1 MWDCATPATQNEGG
15 YEIVPHLPRKSA
27 AASRATKTSPS
38 APPSAISA
46 TPATQNEG
54 GCEIV
59 PRLPRETHVDV
70 TKCHASHTKVPRRP
84 GRLKPAQARHPVP
97 QVPRLPRQTATW
109 NKGGCHQVP
118 RLPRK
123 DGMWKIACDKGVCV
137 CVKFVCVKLLYVKD
151 GMWQRCV
158 WSYVCDR
165 WYVTKLCVKFV
176 CVWSYCMWKM
186 VCDKVVCEV
195 MYVTDGVWQSCV
207 LTLCVCEVIVCAGWY
222 VTKLCVKFVCVKLLY
237 VRDGVWQA
245 EGGGRRE
252 DRPGIQNQKQEPHT
266 KLWGTINLYK
276 NGLSSAYPRG
286 RALFPFGTVV
296 KSRRNGI
303 NSCSSSSELDA
314 QYFRPHQK
322 TIKRKRPHLESMSL
336 PATSFMVMCRFK
348 SLSCSG
354 KKEVSGC

>member
-1 MWDCATPATQNEGG
+1 MWDCATPATWNARRCHQ
-15 YEIVPHLPRKSA
+15 VPRQPHKSA

-38 APPSAISA
+38 APPSATSATPA
-46 TPATQNEG
+46 TPATQN
-54 GCEIV
+54 C
-59 PRLPRETHVDV
+59 HVKQRWMSPSA
-70 TKCHASHTKVPRRP
+70 T
-84 GRLKPAQARHPVP
+84 PATERWYV
-97 QVPRLPRQTATW
+97 
-109 NKGGCHQVP
+109 
-118 RLPRK
+118 K
-123 DGMWKIACDKGVCV
+123 DCMWQRCVCVLSLCVWSYCMWKMVCDKGVCEV
-137 CVKFVCVKLLYVKD
+137 MYVTD
-151 GMWQRCV
+151 GMWQSCV
-158 WSYVCDR
+158 LS
-165 WYVTKLCVKFV
+165 L

-207 LTLCVCEVIVCAGWY
+207 LSLCVCEVIVCAGWY

-252 DRPGIQNQKQEPHT
+252 DQPGIQNQKQEPHT